1 MYGLL
6 VAADKRAAEVYAL
19 EIVFLGLQV
28 GDLADVVTTFLS
40 VLCVAFVEVVLT

>member
-6 VAADKRAAEVYAL
+6 VAADEGATKVDAL

-28 GDLADVVTTFLS
+28 GDLADVVT
-40 VLCVAFVEVVLT
+40 AHFVSDIAMTLR